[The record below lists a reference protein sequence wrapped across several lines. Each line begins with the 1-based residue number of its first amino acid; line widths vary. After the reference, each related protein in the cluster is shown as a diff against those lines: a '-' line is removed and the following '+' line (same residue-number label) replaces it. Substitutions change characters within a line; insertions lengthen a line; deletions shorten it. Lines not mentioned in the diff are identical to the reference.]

1 MNNSLNFMFNGLRLL
16 CKKLMWLSKNHKRL
30 SKTHRND
37 VLDCTTQMSWIVQL
51 KGSELY
57 NSQ

>member
-1 MNNSLNFMFNGLRLL
+1 ML
-16 CKKLMWLSKNHKRL
+16 LSKKHKWL

-37 VLDCTTQMSWIVQL
+37 VLSCTTQRSWIVQL

-57 NSQ
+57 NSKHRFCAFWTETRAF